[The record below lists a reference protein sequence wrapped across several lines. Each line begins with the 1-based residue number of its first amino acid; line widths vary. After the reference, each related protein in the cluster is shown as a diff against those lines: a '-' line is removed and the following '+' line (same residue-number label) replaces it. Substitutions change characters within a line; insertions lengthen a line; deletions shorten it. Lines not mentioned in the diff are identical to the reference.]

1 MAYGSLASF
10 GGVALADAQ
19 DVSWDLTSGP
29 AAPWKTLVVHEKQ
42 WSRIVAL
49 FGKPATLTFG
59 RPEGA
64 TVSIRGLYA
73 LREVPT
79 SKPFHRA
86 FAVSDVRWKWIYPL
100 YVRSMNVVMKTGKT
114 YVVPDVG
121 PLEIQQNAEQV
132 TYAPWSLDPN
142 GKQPWTARRAVED
155 VLEVVTGGK
164 WRIESFPVE
173 AGPATRSVSI
183 QNIEFADRGEAAVR
197 RTLLMVPGLDL
208 RIDDGIAVAYD
219 ATRLSDSAA
228 AVKKV
233 SPGTTEGNI
242 ARLIALDA
250 LRPTLARVY
259 FEREVETRWDA
270 EEESGTTAYAE
281 AKAGQGWNQV
291 PEMRM
296 RNVLSSVD
304 VPALVIDGETFAA
317 GSYIP
322 IRQAVEKWGADLSDV
337 PGAPALNMERV
348 RRSWFVLEALYL
360 KLGDLSA
367 TAATANWAAR
377 LSALRHHM
385 RQTWRVDRT
394 WMHHIRDL
402 KPWRVGVID
411 PVHQI
416 RGKAMAWSEHCKVPS
431 VKYRVVNRTA
441 KDKAFFWLNVEG
453 YPGFDGA
460 LNANG
465 AAPAAVNVLDSSAGI
480 IRIDYSVDPYGLWAM
495 DHPSCMRENG
505 GQGDLIAPSLDL
517 SRKNGP
523 FAPQWRTRS
532 ATPMGLSD
540 RFGAC
545 VLLTAIPGAPNGK
558 ERLHVEDVNPGEL
571 QGLLGPDFKV
581 GGGQGP
587 ELEIYIPP
595 GVLTAWYAWRETDA
609 ARQSARSLFGLVPGA
624 VANSAPGYEVVNKVM
639 LQAVARAFAAVAF
652 SQWVNAFEG
661 AQASTIVPGITP
673 VGNVSGVTHRVDS
686 DGRASTTL
694 SLPPNR
700 VMPDWMALIPEAL
713 RHHILGILAQGKQ

>member
-1 MAYGSLASF
+1 MYGNFASF
-10 GGVALADAQ
+10 GGVPLTDAA

-29 AAPWKTLVVHEKQ
+29 GAPIKTFVVHEKD
-42 WSRIVAL
+42 WPRIQAL
-49 FGKPATLTFG
+49 FGRRAALLIG
-59 RPEGA
+59 RGEGQTA
-64 TVSIRGLYA
+64 QVAGLYA

-86 FAVSDVRWKWIYPL
+86 FLVSDVRWKWIYRL

-121 PLEIQQNAEQV
+121 PLEIQQSAEEV
-132 TYAPWSLDPN
+132 TYAPWSLDPK
-142 GKQPWTARRAVED
+142 GKIPWTARRAVED
-155 VLEVVTGGK
+155 VMAEVTGGDF
-164 WRIESFPVE
+164 RIESFPVSS
-173 AGPATRSVSI
+173 GSATTGVSL
-183 QNIEFADRGEAAVR
+183 QNVEFADRGEAAVR
-197 RTLLMVPGLDL
+197 RVLLMIPGLEV
-208 RIDDGIAVAYD
+208 RIDDGTAVLYD
-219 ATRLSDSAA
+219 STRLSVSAGVLA
-228 AVKKV
+228 KMG
-233 SPGTTEGNI
+233 PGTTEGNI
-242 ARLIALDA
+242 ARLISLDA
-250 LRPTLARVY
+250 LRPKGLRVL

-270 EEESGTTAYAE
+270 EEEAGTSAYAE

-296 RNVLSSVD
+296 RNVLASPD

-322 IRQAVEKWGADLSDV
+322 IRQAVEKWGSDLSDV
-337 PGAPALNMERV
+337 PGAPTLDMARV
-348 RRSWFVLEALYL
+348 RRSWFTFESMYL
-360 KLGDLSA
+360 ALGDRSA
-367 TAATANWAAR
+367 SAATSNWAAR
-377 LSALRHHM
+377 ITALRHHM

-416 RGKAMAWSEHCKVPS
+416 RGKAMAWSEYCKVPS
-431 VKYRVVNRTA
+431 VKYRVVNRNA
-441 KDKAFFWLNVEG
+441 KDKAFVWLNVDG
-453 YPGFDGA
+453 YPGFAGA
-460 LNANG
+460 LNAKS
-465 AAPAAVNVLDSSAGI
+465 AAPAAVNVLDSTAGI
-480 IRIDYSVDPYGLWAM
+480 IRIDYSVDPFGLWAM
-495 DHPSCMRENG
+495 VHPSCMRDSG
-505 GQGDLIAPSLDL
+505 GSGQLVAPTLDL
-517 SRKNGP
+517 SQRDGP
-523 FAPQWRTRS
+523 FAPQIRTRGAS
-532 ATPMGLSD
+532 PMGLSD

-558 ERLHVEDVNPGEL
+558 ERLHIEEVNPGDL

-581 GGGQGP
+581 TGGQGP
-587 ELEIYIPP
+587 DLEIYVPP

-609 ARQSARSLFGLVPGA
+609 ARQSAQRLFGLVPG
-624 VANSAPGYEVVNKVM
+624 VVSNGAPGYEVVNKNM
-639 LQAVARAFAAVAF
+639 LPAVARAFAAVAL

-673 VGNVSGVTHRVDS
+673 IGNISTVSHRMQP
-686 DGRASTTL
+686 DGRASTTV

-700 VMPDWMALIPEAL
+700 VIPDWMALVPEPL